1 MDTWV
6 WIEIAVAVAAIV
18 LAIIAGFAMSIRQNR
33 RDEELRSDFGPEYDR
48 TVKETGSRKKA
59 QEALQGRRDRVAK
72 FHLKPVSQA
81 DRERFLSEWQGVQA
95 RFVDAPGDAI
105 SDADELVGDAMRAR
119 GFPTGDYDQR
129 FKDIS
134 VEHPYVVQHYR
145 EAHLIAKKNQ
155 AGQADTEALRQAMM
169 HYRELFKELLNAP
182 ARDGEEQLMPSRE
195 EREQPQ
201 PSTRKTA

>member
-6 WIEIAVAVAAIV
+6 WIVIIVAAVVIV
-18 LAIIAGFAMSIRQNR
+18 AAALGAFALSTRQKR
-33 RDEELRSDFGPEYDR
+33 RDETLRSEFGPEYDR
-48 TVKETGSRKKA
+48 TMKETGNRKKA
-59 QEALQGRRDRVAK
+59 EKALLGRKERVEQ
-72 FHLKPVSQA
+72 FHLKAISQA

-95 RFVDAPGDAI
+95 QFVDAPGQAI
-105 SDADELVGDAMRAR
+105 GDADELVGEAMRAR

-129 FKDIS
+129 FEDIS

-145 EAHLIAKKNQ
+145 EAHVIAKKNK

-182 ARDGEEQLMPSRE
+182 ERGRVPEEMARRGERGG
-195 EREQPQ
+195 ER
-201 PSTRKTA
+201 RTA